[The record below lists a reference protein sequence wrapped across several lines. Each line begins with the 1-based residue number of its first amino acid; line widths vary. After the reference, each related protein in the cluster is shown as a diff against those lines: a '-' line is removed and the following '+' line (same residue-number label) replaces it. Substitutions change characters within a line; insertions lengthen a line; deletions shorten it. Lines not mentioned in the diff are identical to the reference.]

1 MALKFL
7 QTVEELASCLAIWML
22 ELQKYDFEIHYKEGS
37 LQVVADTLSRNIG
50 TEEIAAFREIQ
61 DK

>member
-22 ELQKYDFEIHYKEGS
+22 ELQKYDFEINYKEGS